1 MADEAVEIA
10 FATPPD
16 TSNAAYTLE
25 AMRVRRFRLAV
36 ATSVGAKMAALALQ
50 FAAIPVALHVLGPAS
65 FGLFVTIS
73 SLVSWMGLTSVG
85 IGPGLTL
92 GIARAV
98 AKPDIEGERAYFW
111 TSVGLMT
118 AISTLLALAVTGAFL
133 VVPARSLTGVA
144 DPLMARD
151 ATTSLV
157 IIGLLS
163 AAQLCLSV
171 VDAARLGYQ
180 ELHIS
185 NLWTLISTGVSFIA
199 LLELRSVSPTVAF
212 LIVALNA
219 PPVVV
224 RVFNG
229 GFLLRAHPNLRA
241 GRLVFKVALV
251 RQILL
256 VGVGFAAVSLASFLS
271 QQVGLVLLAQRQ
283 GPEAVAAPGTMLRLI
298 MLASSAVA
306 MLTQPLWPALADAT
320 ARADT
325 RWARSAF
332 RRVLGLSLAYSAA
345 VCVALLFFGQQLV
358 HIWTGGALRVD
369 QTMMLLF
376 ALYFPLGV
384 WSHVHAMTLVGL
396 GKIRVA
402 AAVLLVEGIIGV
414 VVAMVAIPM
423 LGGTAIPLALLG
435 STAAVSGWVL
445 PLVVARNFAV
455 ARASTAEPRTPAL

>member
-1 MADEAVEIA
+1 MEVAPDALAEAA
-10 FATPPD
+10 
-16 TSNAAYTLE
+16 SAAHVLR
-25 AMRVRRFRLAV
+25 AMRLHRLRLAV
-36 ATSVGAKMAALALQ
+36 ATSLGAKTASLALQ

-98 AKPDIEGERAYFW
+98 AKADVEGERAYFW
-111 TSVGLMT
+111 TSVSLMT
-118 AISTLLALAVTGAFL
+118 TISTLLALAVTGAFL
-133 VVPARSLTGVA
+133 AIPASSLTGVA
-144 DPLMARD
+144 DPLMARE
-151 ATTSLV
+151 AETSLV

-163 AAQLCLSV
+163 AAQLLFSV

-185 NLWTLISTGVSFIA
+185 NMWTLISTGISFIA
-199 LLELRSVSPTVAF
+199 LLELGSVSPTVAF

-219 PPVVV
+219 PPIVV
-224 RVFNG
+224 RVLNG
-229 GFLLRAHPNLRA
+229 GFLLRDHTNLRPR
-241 GRLVFKVALV
+241 RLIFKVALA

-256 VGVGFAAVSLASFLS
+256 VGIGFAAVSLASFLS
-271 QQVGLVLLAQRQ
+271 QQVGLVLLAQRE

-298 MLASSAVA
+298 MLASSAVV

-325 RWARSAF
+325 SWARSAF
-332 RRVLGLSLAYSAA
+332 RRVLGLSLAYSVAI
-345 VCVALLFFGQQLV
+345 CVALLLFGQQLV
-358 HIWTGGALRVD
+358 HIWTGGALRMD
-369 QTMMLLF
+369 QTMMMLF

-396 GKIRVA
+396 GKIRVT
-402 AAVLLVEGIIGV
+402 AAVLLVEGIIAV
-414 VVAMVAIPM
+414 VTVLVSIPT

-435 STAAVSGWVL
+435 STAVVSGWVL
-445 PLVVARNFAV
+445 PLIVARSVAV
-455 ARASTAEPRTPAL
+455 ATESAAGPRISAS